1 MTSDQV
7 SVETPDGPMPT
18 HLWLPEA
25 GAGPGLVLLQEIF
38 GVSRYIAR
46 RGQDLAD
53 LGYVVMAPEI
63 FWRVGVSR
71 IEEGPESLDKAMGV
85 AQEVDWE
92 AAAQDSV
99 ATLEALRQRPE
110 VSGGVGAIGF
120 CFGGGLAF
128 NVAAVSEP
136 DVLVSYYGSAIGDLL
151 HLAPQV
157 TAPSLHH
164 FGLADSYIS
173 QAAQGRIRSA
183 VARPDVVFET
193 YQGADHAFDN
203 PHFAFYDEEA
213 SRLAWQ
219 RTVEFLGTR
228 LPTA

>member
-7 SVETPDGPMPT
+7 SVETPDGQMPA
-18 HLWLPEA
+18 HLWVPES
-25 GAGPGLVLLQEIF
+25 GAGPGLLLLQEIF
-38 GVSRYIAR
+38 GISRYIAQ

-63 FWRVGVSR
+63 YWRLGVSR
-71 IEEGPESLDKAMGV
+71 VEEGPEAMEKAFGL
-85 AQEVDWE
+85 AQKVDWE
-92 AAAQDSV
+92 AAVQDSA

-110 VSGGVGAIGF
+110 VSGGVGVIGF

-136 DVLVSYYGSAIGDLL
+136 DALVSYYGSGIGDLL
-151 HLAPQV
+151 DLAPEV

-164 FGLADSYIS
+164 FGLADSYIDQS
-173 QAAQGRIRSA
+173 AREQIHSA
-183 VARPDVVFET
+183 VAGPEVIFET
-193 YQGADHAFDN
+193 YEGADHAFDN
-203 PHFAFYDEEA
+203 PDFHLHDAEA

-219 RTVEFLGTR
+219 RTVEFLGAR

>member
-7 SVETPDGPMPT
+7 SVETPDGPIPT
-18 HLWLPEA
+18 HLWLPES
-25 GAGPGLVLLQEIF
+25 GAGPGLLLLQEIF
-38 GVSRYIAR
+38 GISDYIAQ

-63 FWRVGVSR
+63 YWRLGVSQVA
-71 IEEGPESLDKAMGV
+71 ESPEALEKAMGI
-85 AQEVDWE
+85 AQKVDWE
-92 AAAQDSV
+92 AAVQDSV

-110 VSGGVGAIGF
+110 VGGGVGAIGF

-136 DVLVSYYGSAIGDLL
+136 DVLVSYYGAAIGDLL
-151 HLAPQV
+151 DLAPQI

-164 FGLADSYIS
+164 FGLADSYVEPSTIE
-173 QAAQGRIRSA
+173 RIRSA

-193 YQGADHAFDN
+193 YEGADHAFDN
-203 PHFAFYDEEA
+203 PNFPLYHEEA

-219 RTVEFLGTR
+219 RTVEFLGAR
-228 LPTA
+228 RPTA